1 MRRKFYEFEAKVDS
15 IFSHV
20 GLTQNSCRGT
30 YFGDNY
36 KIGISQRR
44 FFGKTKISGSADYRR
59 VIASILLNLCL
70 TFLICK
76 YLSLN

>member
-20 GLTQNSCRGT
+20 GLTQSSCRGT

-36 KIGISQRR
+36 KIGNYKMGRQ
-44 FFGKTKISGSADYRR
+44 
-59 VIASILLNLCL
+59 
-70 TFLICK
+70 K
-76 YLSLN
+76 YLEVQITEELLLPSY